1 MDLVFELIHHP
12 DVLVYA
18 MIPVISAVIGCATNA
33 LGIQMMFKPLN
44 FIGIKPIF
52 GWQGIVPARARKFA
66 KLQMDQVDTLV
77 DIDEILD
84 RINADEVSQI
94 LQPNVRTL
102 IEDILDD
109 VERRQTLYY
118 WENLPEFVKRNVCA
132 SVSRELPGGI
142 KDLMDDIKQHH
153 HQLLDAKEIVVE
165 KLDKDKHILVELIQ
179 RTISTELNFLIKSGL
194 ILGFLFGILQ
204 MLMFFKLPDYW
215 LVLPIGGFLVGYLT
229 NWIAVKL
236 MLWPLDAIKIGPFVL
251 QGVFIKRKNEVAMDY
266 AEVLTKQVL
275 NAQTLADHIMRA
287 DIDSPMNKLLRYHI
301 KAIIDRSIGNRKYL
315 VILSLGTQ
323 KYIHLR
329 SQMIDSMY
337 GNELP
342 VQVQSSIE
350 YTESKIDLADIIET
364 RMKAFTP
371 IELEGFVKPV
381 FEQDEWILY
390 FVGGA
395 LGFIAGWAQLVTMFS
410 F

>member
-1 MDLVFELIHHP
+1 
-12 DVLVYA
+12 
-18 MIPVISAVIGCATNA
+18 
-33 LGIQMMFKPLN
+33 
-44 FIGIKPIF
+44 
-52 GWQGIVPARARKFA
+52 
-66 KLQMDQVDTLV
+66 
-77 DIDEILD
+77 
-84 RINADEVSQI
+84 
-94 LQPNVRTL
+94 
-102 IEDILDD
+102 
-109 VERRQTLYY
+109 
-118 WENLPEFVKRNVCA
+118 
-132 SVSRELPGGI
+132 
-142 KDLMDDIKQHH
+142 
-153 HQLLDAKEIVVE
+153 
-165 KLDKDKHILVELIQ
+165 
-179 RTISTELNFLIKSGL
+179 
-194 ILGFLFGILQ
+194 
-204 MLMFFKLPDYW
+204 
-215 LVLPIGGFLVGYLT
+215 
-229 NWIAVKL
+229 
-236 MLWPLDAIKIGPFVL
+236 LWPLDAIKIGPFVL

-323 KYIHLR
+323 KYINLR

>member
-315 VILSLGTQ
+315 VILSLGT
-323 KYIHLR
+323 
-329 SQMIDSMY
+329 
-337 GNELP
+337 
-342 VQVQSSIE
+342 
-350 YTESKIDLADIIET
+350 
-364 RMKAFTP
+364 
-371 IELEGFVKPV
+371 
-381 FEQDEWILY
+381 
-390 FVGGA
+390 
-395 LGFIAGWAQLVTMFS
+395 
-410 F
+410 